1 MACKEDLDR
10 LLQDED
16 KYSEL
21 YYSPAQ
27 RDQSQL
33 LFYKRY
39 AFIASFLL
47 TLSIILNA
55 ILFSSRATQF
65 TIMSHHDRSEYGS
78 LLNCFY
84 LPNVILTFSSS
95 KSGSG
100 DYSYMAKT
108 VRLLER

>member
-1 MACKEDLDR
+1 MYKALPVVFNSPFPCLPTMACKEDLDR

-21 YYSPAQ
+21 HYSPAQ

-39 AFIASFLL
+39 AFIASLLL

-65 TIMSHHDRSEYGS
+65 TIMSDHDRSEYGS

-84 LPNVILTFSSS
+84 HQ
-95 KSGSG
+95 
-100 DYSYMAKT
+100 MAF
-108 VRLLER
+108 